1 MGVFTGASVEEA
13 IGKGLSSLG
22 LSRSQASITILAKE
36 KKGFLGLFGKQPAQV
51 EVLPLVS
58 QEETVEGPA
67 QPTVS
72 ENLVPEAVPAQDM
85 PQPTPVEAHQ
95 EEQADLADGHEAQV
109 VEVQDDFEAFVAQEF
124 APQGHEPA
132 EETADNSE
140 EARQEV
146 VAYVEKIIYE
156 MDLEATITVKGSR
169 RQMILQIETP
179 EPGRIIGYHGKV
191 LKSLQVLAQN
201 FLHDRYSRHFNVTL
215 NVHDYLEH
223 RTETLVEM
231 ANKAARRVLETGRT
245 YRLEPMTNSERKVIH
260 KTVSAISGVESYSEG
275 EDPDRYVVIVSRD
288 RY

>member
-1 MGVFTGASVEEA
+1 MVVFTGKTIEEA
-13 IGKGLSSLG
+13 IQKGLTTLA
-22 LSRSQASITILAKE
+22 LNRSEASIRVLVKE
-36 KKGFLGLFGKQPAQV
+36 TKGFLGLFGKKPAQV
-51 EVLPLVS
+51 DVAPLYDEGEEVCETLPTS
-58 QEETVEGPA
+58 QPVLE
-67 QPTVS
+67 
-72 ENLVPEAVPAQDM
+72 PEAVSEPANE
-85 PQPTPVEAHQ
+85 V
-95 EEQADLADGHEAQV
+95 V
-109 VEVQDDFEAFVAQEF
+109 VETAEPDDFDAFVAKEF
-124 APQGHEPA
+124 G
-132 EETADNSE
+132 E
-140 EARQEV
+140 EAASDESAIDLEDVRQDV
-146 VAYVEKIIYE
+146 LAYVEKIIYE

-275 EDPDRYVVIVSRD
+275 DDPNRYVVIVSRD